1 MKDASRATSPGAKVR
16 KSMSRIKSLRPALA
30 AFVCLLACLAGVR
43 GGARAQDERPRD
55 ARRFEAL
62 AIEAYKAKNYAGFL
76 ENMRQAA
83 ALRPNHPR
91 LMYNLSAAYA
101 LNDRPG
107 EALEG
112 LGRLARMGLVFAAER
127 DEDFASLKNSREFAD
142 VLALFRK
149 NGSPVGGASTA
160 FTVREKGLVPESV
173 AYDPLTK
180 SFYVGSVYRRKILR
194 VSPEGGA
201 TEFATER
208 DGLWSVMGMKVD
220 SARRLLW
227 VCTAAQPQMARYDAS
242 ERGRSGLFK
251 FDLRTGKLAGKYLL
265 PDDSKQHLLGDLAVN
280 ADGDVYATDS
290 LSPALY
296 LLRRGADKF
305 ETVLEGEPFVSPQG
319 LDFAA
324 DGRRLFVADYSK
336 GIFVVEPRTRRY
348 APLAPA
354 PDSTMLGIDGLYFH
368 RGALVAVQNGV
379 NPQRVVRLRL
389 SADASRVERFE
400 TVSANDPAFDEPTLG
415 VLVKDQFYFIAN
427 SQWGAVDEQGRLA
440 PPEKLKELIVLKLR
454 L

>member
-1 MKDASRATSPGAKVR
+1 MKDASREASPGTQGRKATSR
-16 KSMSRIKSLRPALA
+16 MKSLRLALA
-30 AFVCLLACLAGVR
+30 AFVCLLACLANGPR
-43 GGARAQDERPRD
+43 GARAQDERPRD
-55 ARRFEAL
+55 ARRYEAL
-62 AIEAYKAKNYAGFL
+62 AVEAYKAKNYAAFL

-101 LNDRPG
+101 LNGRRG

-127 DEDFASLKNSREFAD
+127 DADFASLKDSREFAE

-173 AYDPLTK
+173 AYDPVTK
-180 SFYVGSVYRRKILR
+180 AFYVSSVYRRKILR
-194 VSPEGGA
+194 VGPRGEA
-201 TEFATER
+201 AEFATER

-227 VCTAAQPQMARYDAS
+227 VCTAAQPQMAHYDAS

-251 FDLRTGKLAGKYLL
+251 FDLRTGKLAGKYVL
-265 PDDSKQHLLGDLAVN
+265 PADSKQHWLGDLAVN

-296 LLRRGADKF
+296 LLRRGADRF

-324 DGRRLFVADYSK
+324 DGRRLYVADYSK
-336 GIFVVEPRTRRY
+336 GVFVVDPRTKRY

-354 PDSTMLGIDGLYFH
+354 PDSTLLGIDGLYFH

-415 VLVKDQFYFIAN
+415 VVVKDQLYFIAN

-440 PPEKLKELIVLKLR
+440 PPEKLKELVVLKLR